1 MVAEGR
7 SNDDWLEQTLR
18 ADGVEHSAHIADDG
32 FTARVLERLPQPAAL
47 PAWRR
52 PVVAL
57 LWLVLAGAILAA
69 LPGLFYDVFRGLVAT
84 VAAQPLRL
92 PQIAVALAVL
102 GALAW
107 SSIVYAMREE

>member
-1 MVAEGR
+1 MAQV
-7 SNDDWLEQTLR
+7 SPHDDDWLDQALY
-18 ADGVEHSAHIADDG
+18 AGGDAYIADDG

-52 PVVAL
+52 PVVAI
-57 LWLVLAGAILAA
+57 LWLVLAGGLMAA
-69 LPGLFYDVFRGLVAT
+69 LPGLFYDVFRGLVAA
-84 VAAQPLRL
+84 VVAQPLKL
-92 PQIAVALAVL
+92 PQIIVALAVL

>member
-1 MVAEGR
+1 MD
-7 SNDDWLEQTLR
+7 SNGDWLDQALR
-18 ADGVEHSAHIADDG
+18 ADAVERSTYVADDG

-57 LWLVLAGAILAA
+57 LWLILAGAVLAA

-84 VAAQPLRL
+84 IAAQPVRL
-92 PQIAVALAVL
+92 PQIAIALAVL

-107 SSIVYAMREE
+107 SSIVYALREE